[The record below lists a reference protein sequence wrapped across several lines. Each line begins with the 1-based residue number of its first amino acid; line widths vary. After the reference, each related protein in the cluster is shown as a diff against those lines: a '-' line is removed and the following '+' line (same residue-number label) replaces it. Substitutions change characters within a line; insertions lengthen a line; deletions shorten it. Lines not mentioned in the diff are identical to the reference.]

1 MPRPTIALAW
11 FREEDWGTWLAVAP
25 DFQPDRGHWLR
36 RCEGQIAALEA
47 RGTEVVKV
55 TVDPPLFVAWAQ
67 QNGRWLGTKERA
79 ACAALVFMRR
89 RPTIAVS

>member
-11 FREEDWGTWLAVAP
+11 FREEDWSTWLAVAP

-47 RGTEVVKV
+47 RGIEGKITL
-55 TVDPPLFVAWAQ
+55 DPPLFVAWAQ
-67 QNGRWLGTKERA
+67 QNGKGLGTKERA
-79 ACAALVFMRR
+79 AYAALVFMRR
-89 RPTIAVS
+89 RPTMAVS